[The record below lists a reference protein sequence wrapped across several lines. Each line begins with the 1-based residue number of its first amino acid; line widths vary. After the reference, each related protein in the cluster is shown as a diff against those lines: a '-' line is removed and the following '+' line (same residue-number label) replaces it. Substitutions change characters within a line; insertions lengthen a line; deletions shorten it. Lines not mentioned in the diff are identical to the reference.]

1 MKMQKCS
8 ICKKNLAVIY
18 TTKIVDGKSEL
29 YGLCLDCA
37 KKMGLPVMDQLMKQ
51 TGMSP
56 EEIENLSNQMNQ
68 MFQNMDMDDLE
79 NNEMFMKMM
88 SMGTESQDIEENPS
102 LGEGLEKNGSAE
114 QGEEKI
120 GQKASDKPNRKPKG
134 RKHLDT
140 YGTNLTDEAKEGRID
155 RIIGRNLEMDRVV
168 QILNRRNKNNPVL
181 LGESGVGKTAIAE
194 GLAVR
199 IIEKQIPAKLFDT
212 EIYLLDMTAIV
223 AGTQF
228 RGQFE
233 SRMKAII
240 KEAEELGNVVLVI
253 DELHN
258 IMGAGEVH
266 GGVMNAAN
274 ILKPALARGGIQI
287 VGATTL
293 DEYRKHI
300 EKDAALERRFQ
311 PVLVEEPTA
320 DESVEILMGIKSYY
334 EEYHKVRISEEIV
347 KRAVAL
353 SERYITDR
361 YLPDKAIDV
370 LDEAGSRAN
379 LKNKGIVE
387 LQHLNDAL
395 KNLHEKMEDAATM
408 ENYEKAAEFK
418 AEECRLMEKIK
429 SIEEETSDVE
439 ITIDDI
445 GYVIEAWTKI
455 PVRSVTENEAEKLMC
470 LEERLHKR
478 VVGQNDA
485 VESVSRAIRRNR
497 LGFRKRKKPSSFI
510 FVGPTGVGKTE
521 LVKSL
526 SAELFGSEEALI
538 RLDMS
543 EYMEKHTVSKL
554 IGAPPGYVG
563 YDQGGQ
569 LTERVRRKPYSVI
582 LLDEI
587 EKAHG
592 DVFNM
597 LLQILEDGRLTDS
610 QGRTVSFENTVIIMT
625 SNAGTGLKS
634 AGIGFEKRGDRA
646 EEEKVNDALRKIF
659 RPEFLNRIDEIIVFS
674 KLTEE
679 QLKKILEL
687 MLREVEM
694 EIREKGIE
702 LEVSQSVRDFLI
714 EKGYNDKYGARPLRR
729 AVQKYIEDELAENY
743 LRGKLE
749 KKTNLSMDMKDGA
762 PSIIE

>member
-1 MKMQKCS
+1 MERIKMKMQKCS

-155 RIIGRNLEMDRVV
+155 RIIGRNMEMDRVV

-212 EIYLLDMTAIV
+212 EICLLDMTAIV

-311 PVLVEEPTA
+311 PVLVEEPTV

-334 EEYHKVRISEEIV
+334 EEYHKVKISEEIIV
-347 KRAVAL
+347 KAVEL

-370 LDEAGSRAN
+370 LDEAGSRAD

-395 KNLHEKMEDAATM
+395 KNLHEKMEVAATM
-408 ENYEKAAEFK
+408 ENYE
-418 AEECRLMEKIK
+418 
-429 SIEEETSDVE
+429 
-439 ITIDDI
+439 I
-445 GYVIEAWTKI
+445 G
-455 PVRSVTENEAEKLMC
+455 
-470 LEERLHKR
+470 
-478 VVGQNDA
+478 
-485 VESVSRAIRRNR
+485 RA
-497 LGFRKRKKPSSFI
+497 
-510 FVGPTGVGKTE
+510 
-521 LVKSL
+521 
-526 SAELFGSEEALI
+526 
-538 RLDMS
+538 
-543 EYMEKHTVSKL
+543 H
-554 IGAPPGYVG
+554 
-563 YDQGGQ
+563 
-569 LTERVRRKPYSVI
+569 
-582 LLDEI
+582 
-587 EKAHG
+587 
-592 DVFNM
+592 
-597 LLQILEDGRLTDS
+597 
-610 QGRTVSFENTVIIMT
+610 
-625 SNAGTGLKS
+625 
-634 AGIGFEKRGDRA
+634 
-646 EEEKVNDALRKIF
+646 
-659 RPEFLNRIDEIIVFS
+659 
-674 KLTEE
+674 
-679 QLKKILEL
+679 
-687 MLREVEM
+687 
-694 EIREKGIE
+694 
-702 LEVSQSVRDFLI
+702 
-714 EKGYNDKYGARPLRR
+714 
-729 AVQKYIEDELAENY
+729 
-743 LRGKLE
+743 
-749 KKTNLSMDMKDGA
+749 
-762 PSIIE
+762 

>member
-1 MKMQKCS
+1 
-8 ICKKNLAVIY
+8 
-18 TTKIVDGKSEL
+18 
-29 YGLCLDCA
+29 
-37 KKMGLPVMDQLMKQ
+37 
-51 TGMSP
+51 
-56 EEIENLSNQMNQ
+56 
-68 MFQNMDMDDLE
+68 
-79 NNEMFMKMM
+79 
-88 SMGTESQDIEENPS
+88 
-102 LGEGLEKNGSAE
+102 
-114 QGEEKI
+114 
-120 GQKASDKPNRKPKG
+120 
-134 RKHLDT
+134 
-140 YGTNLTDEAKEGRID
+140 
-155 RIIGRNLEMDRVV
+155 
-168 QILNRRNKNNPVL
+168 
-181 LGESGVGKTAIAE
+181 
-194 GLAVR
+194 
-199 IIEKQIPAKLFDT
+199 
-212 EIYLLDMTAIV
+212 
-223 AGTQF
+223 
-228 RGQFE
+228 
-233 SRMKAII
+233 
-240 KEAEELGNVVLVI
+240 
-253 DELHN
+253 
-258 IMGAGEVH
+258 
-266 GGVMNAAN
+266 
-274 ILKPALARGGIQI
+274 
-287 VGATTL
+287 
-293 DEYRKHI
+293 
-300 EKDAALERRFQ
+300 
-311 PVLVEEPTA
+311 
-320 DESVEILMGIKSYY
+320 
-334 EEYHKVRISEEIV
+334 
-347 KRAVAL
+347 
-353 SERYITDR
+353 
-361 YLPDKAIDV
+361 
-370 LDEAGSRAN
+370 
-379 LKNKGIVE
+379 
-387 LQHLNDAL
+387 
-395 KNLHEKMEDAATM
+395 
-408 ENYEKAAEFK
+408 
-418 AEECRLMEKIK
+418 
-429 SIEEETSDVE
+429 
-439 ITIDDI
+439 
-445 GYVIEAWTKI
+445 
-455 PVRSVTENEAEKLMC
+455 
-470 LEERLHKR
+470 
-478 VVGQNDA
+478 
-485 VESVSRAIRRNR
+485 
-497 LGFRKRKKPSSFI
+497 
-510 FVGPTGVGKTE
+510 TE